1 MKYSITRY
9 LLSILTLLTLASCQ
23 TIDVRGQYVDEAAIA
38 QLESKKMTKAEVVE
52 LIGTPT
58 MVPTYSQNSWY
69 YIQRALSRRAWFQPK
84 VIEQKIVKVTFGAND
99 AVEEVQV
106 LSNMNNEDVKVVSEY
121 TKTYGT
127 ELNGVQ
133 KFVKNIG
140 RFNKTTDGKKRNRK

>member
-9 LLSILTLLTLASCQ
+9 LLSILILLNLASCQ
-23 TIDVRGQYVDEAAIA
+23 TIDVRGQYVDESAIA

-58 MVPTYSQNSWY
+58 MIPTYSQNSWY

-84 VIEQKIVKVTFGAND
+84 VIEQKIVKITFGAND

-106 LSNMNNEDVKVVSEY
+106 LSNMNNEDVKVISEY